1 MAIGE
6 RIRFIRNLRGM
17 TQKFLGLQ
25 VGFSERTA
33 DIRMAQ
39 YESGSRTPKAD
50 LVELLADALDVSTE
64 ALNVPNIDSYTGLM
78 HTLFALEDLYGFKID
93 RLDDE
98 ICIRINRQN
107 GSTFAKMTGL
117 LEPWEEM
124 AQKYRNGEISREEYD
139 QWRYRYPRSEAERV
153 ASLSALR
160 SAASVFISRAE
171 KLSSKIKIFGFLAI
185 ALAIARRCF

>member
-50 LVELLADALDVSTE
+50 LVEQLADALDVSTE
-64 ALNVPNIDSYTGLM
+64 ALNVPIIDSYTRLM
-78 HTLFALEDLYGFKID
+78 HTLIALEDLYGLKID

-107 GSTFAKMTGL
+107 GSTFAKMKGL
-117 LEPWEEM
+117 LEPWEET
-124 AQKYRNGEISREEYD
+124 AQKYRNGESSREEYD
-139 QWRYRYPRSEAERV
+139 QCRCRCPRAEAE
-153 ASLSALR
+153 
-160 SAASVFISRAE
+160 E
-171 KLSSKIKIFGFLAI
+171 
-185 ALAIARRCF
+185 